1 MGVKCPGFAA
11 RVLRDFRM
19 GVMLVKAFADLLEM
33 PVMRDGE
40 AVCRDTGV
48 KGGMRLPTGQTIS
61 MEPVRGI
68 SNPKRSRMRTLQSDE
83 NVMQR
88 GLQALQSD
96 RDVMQSGFAV
106 TQRSRKVIQR
116 RFTVMQSDL
125 KVLQRGRN
133 VIQSRVAVIQR
144 VLTVIQSDWECQLC
158 QSHLQHCQSQV
169 LQSRG
174 AVVQKGMA
182 FEIECFSAQGER
194 IGKKGT

>member
-1 MGVKCPGFAA
+1 MGAIF
-11 RVLRDFRM
+11 
-19 GVMLVKAFADLLEM
+19 VKAVADLLEL
-33 PVMRDGE
+33 PVMRDGKD
-40 AVCRDTGV
+40 VSRDTGV
-48 KGGMRLPTGQTIS
+48 NGRTRLPSGQIIS

-68 SNPKRSRMRTLQSDE
+68 SNPKRRRMRTLQSDR

-88 GLQALQSD
+88 DPQVVQSD
-96 RDVMQSGFAV
+96 RYVMQSGFAV

-174 AVVQKGMA
+174 AVVQKGAA
-182 FEIECFSAQGER
+182 FKIECFSAQGER